1 VCMAISHFSADNKY
15 KNTLLSSF
23 HLPFISTLNLIII
36 SNTKMRI
43 ILKNTKIGEICAQL
57 AENA

>member
-1 VCMAISHFSADNKY
+1 
-15 KNTLLSSF
+15 
-23 HLPFISTLNLIII
+23 LNLII

-43 ILKNTKIGEICAQL
+43 ILKNAKIGEICAQL

>member
-1 VCMAISHFSADNKY
+1 LVYDE
-15 KNTLLSSF
+15 
-23 HLPFISTLNLIII
+23 PFISTLNLIII